1 MFTIRFLLDQY
12 GWDKCIEVFGWDPY
26 FLKEGRALD
35 TDTQHV
41 TEEQLLQLE
50 GRKMVCSMHAD
61 CTPLYNV
68 LIDEKIVLTTKN
80 HSEAFDRLK
89 AEIEWHKD
97 AIVGE
102 RNITLRMVL

>member
-1 MFTIRFLLDQY
+1 M
-12 GWDKCIEVFGWDPY
+12 
-26 FLKEGRALD
+26 
-35 TDTQHV
+35 HV
-41 TEEQLLQLE
+41 
-50 GRKMVCSMHAD
+50 D
-61 CTPLYNV
+61 CVPVYNV
-68 LIDEKIVLTTKN
+68 LIDDKIVLTTKN